1 MCGRNLFC
9 SILVGFLVNSLLISS
24 VRAQSSGNFYEGKTI
39 TFFAGS
45 SAGGGTDLTARLI
58 AKHME
63 RYIPGKPTVL
73 VVNKPGAG

>member
-1 MCGRNLFC
+1 MKRVGIKMKRNRIEF
-9 SILVGFLVNSLLISS
+9 SIVLTLATFILCPLSVGS
-24 VRAQSSGNFYEGKTI
+24 VDAQSPGNFYEGKTI

-63 RYIPGKPTVL
+63 RYIPG
-73 VVNKPGAG
+73 